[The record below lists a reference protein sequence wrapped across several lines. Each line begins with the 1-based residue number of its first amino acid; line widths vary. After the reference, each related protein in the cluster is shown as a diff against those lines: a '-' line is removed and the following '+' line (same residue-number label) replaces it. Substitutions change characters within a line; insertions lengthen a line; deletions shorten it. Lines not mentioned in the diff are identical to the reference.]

1 MKRRENCERTDDNDD
16 KNQWNNVQILMQDL
30 LWCSVCGAASQLEKW
45 PLSHRPRFIFVP
57 KQVALSYIL
66 AALRKILDKS

>member
-1 MKRRENCERTDDNDD
+1 MRGRMIMITKTSGIMSNLNARSALVRFVVRPSE
-16 KNQWNNVQILMQDL
+16 
-30 LWCSVCGAASQLEKW
+30 LEKW

-66 AALRKILDKS
+66 AALIRRFLDKS